1 VQKLCKIF
9 LHILISFLFNC
20 RLKGKQNAYS
30 NEPCEATS
38 QYLHYHT
45 RLICQNIMG
54 EGCNPNMRGGMWS
67 TGWVL
72 NLMQPASVYF
82 LCVTRD
88 SNFLSVINCFLFVN
102 KWYFR
107 LLENSHT
114 HQNFPQMSAALMY
127 VYSNSS
133 SEGEIIQRSVY
144 KKLKLI
150 NVGKVVP
157 VIN

>member
-1 VQKLCKIF
+1 MSCFYFMFIFCTLQFNQNNILYRKNHKIISALCQNVQKLCKIF

-102 KWYFR
+102 K
-107 LLENSHT
+107 
-114 HQNFPQMSAALMY
+114 
-127 VYSNSS
+127 
-133 SEGEIIQRSVY
+133 
-144 KKLKLI
+144 
-150 NVGKVVP
+150 
-157 VIN
+157 